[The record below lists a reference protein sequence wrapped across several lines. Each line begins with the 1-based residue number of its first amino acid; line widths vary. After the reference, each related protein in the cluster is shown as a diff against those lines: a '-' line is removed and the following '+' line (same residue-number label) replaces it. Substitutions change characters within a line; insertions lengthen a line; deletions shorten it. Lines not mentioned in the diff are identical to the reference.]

1 MNRQSLLSLCLIT
14 LASFAALSG
23 CAPTGSTGV
32 ETAVDIAFTRWE
44 NGGSDIYIKQHISLA
59 DVVTNLTSL
68 PEGKNTEPAW
78 SPNGTTIAF
87 VSTRDGNSE
96 IYTMNRDGSNVV
108 RRTNDD
114 GIDMSPSFSP
124 DGQRIA
130 FISYRTGVNMNVFT
144 MKTDGTDVV
153 QVTQSPGTD
162 ASPCWSPDSLY
173 ILFVSNYEFTDG
185 TNRLYLVG
193 ADGSNQHRF
202 TSDTA
207 DEGDPNWNPVTNEIV
222 YQRSDAD
229 AGSQIYRMDGD
240 RTFQARL
247 TDGTLAD
254 QGWHPSFSYDGMQ
267 LVFVFD
273 RDGPP
278 QLYTM
283 NRDGTTVEQ
292 LTGNGAIDGQPNW
305 GTAH

>member
-1 MNRQSLLSLCLIT
+1 M
-14 LASFAALSG
+14 
-23 CAPTGSTGV
+23 
-32 ETAVDIAFTRWE
+32 DIAFTRRE

-59 DVVTNLTSL
+59 DVVTNLTNL

-78 SPNGTTIAF
+78 SPNGATIAF

-96 IYTMNRDGSNVV
+96 IYTMNRDGSNVL

-240 RTFQARL
+240 GTFQERL

-267 LVFVFD
+267 LVFVSD

-305 GTAH
+305 STAH